1 MEPPISPDDIFPD
14 VGRINEYGEFTEDEY
29 NKSYEK
35 YKLSVFYDIY
45 CVAIGKKK
53 LAGVDL
59 TTKDS
64 IAFIKKSIHEH
75 IINKINMNKII
86 NYLNQIKIP
95 CIQWIGEGNYLRN
108 IYYNKNDENG
118 LENAMKLLLILHTDY
133 YDLNELE
140 YHISIGLLL
149 GYKKERIKGFLM
161 RNINYR
167 IYVESKKELFSYIE
181 HTEEFIKSLNFRKYK
196 IMKLY
201 PQIKLITGCTSV

>member
-14 VGRINEYGEFTEDEY
+14 FGRINEYGEFTEDEY
-29 NKSYEK
+29 NKSFEK
-35 YKLSVFYDIY
+35 YRLGIFYDIY

-59 TTKDS
+59 TTEDGINFIEES
-64 IAFIKKSIHEH
+64 INYNMIDIK
-75 IINKINMNKII
+75 NMNKII
-86 NYLNQIKIP
+86 NYLNNIKIP

-108 IYYNKNDENG
+108 IYYNKTDVNG
-118 LENAMKLLLILHTDY
+118 FENAMKLLLILHTDY

-149 GYKKERIKGFLM
+149 GYKKKRIKGFLL

-181 HTEEFIKSLNFRKYK
+181 HTEEFIKKISFRKIE
-196 IMKLY
+196 IMRNY
-201 PQIKLITGCTSV
+201 PIKLITGCNI